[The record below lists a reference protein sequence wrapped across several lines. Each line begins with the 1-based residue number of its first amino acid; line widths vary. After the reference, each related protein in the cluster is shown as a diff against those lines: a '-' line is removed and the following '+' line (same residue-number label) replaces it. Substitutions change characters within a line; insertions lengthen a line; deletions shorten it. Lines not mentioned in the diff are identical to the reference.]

1 MQQQQRNQ
9 GQKKKKIRIFGF
21 FCLCHTVAHQEFPS
35 AAGHAQ
41 PCPDLT
47 PAPSALQGS
56 FPGDELG
63 AWGAP
68 NPPRMLRLLWCGC
81 REVGRAPQTPGAGL
95 GGTTSSGRQ
104 GGTAGGW
111 QPTLARGQGWP
122 CGVMCSWILFKS
134 VRREDSSE
142 HWINST
148 FSLSLSLFLLG
159 K

>member
-1 MQQQQRNQ
+1 MSQEELGKALLPHPQQAAGCSSNREIKA
-9 GQKKKKIRIFGF
+9 KKKKIRIFGF

-95 GGTTSSGRQ
+95 GGDHPQWQAGRDSW
-104 GGTAGGW
+104 GVATHPGT
-111 QPTLARGQGWP
+111 WP
-122 CGVMCSWILFKS
+122 GMALWCDV
-134 VRREDSSE
+134 
-142 HWINST
+142 
-148 FSLSLSLFLLG
+148 LLDFI
-159 K
+159 